1 MTYSGDI
8 GSLRFLAANVM
19 YQATGRLLASGDA
32 EDRGVLDDAVLLMD
46 VVSSYDTEN
55 DEKFQEE
62 WTSIKKDR
70 AKVEKAMKPGEEL
83 DPSVLE
89 AFRWREL
96 RAMFRS
102 LCRSGKFVRK
112 DSESATW
119 EPTVRPKQ

>member
-1 MTYSGDI
+1 MTYNGDI

-55 DEKFQEE
+55 DEKFQQE
-62 WTSIKKDR
+62 WASIKQDR
-70 AKVEKAMKPGEEL
+70 AKVEKALKLGEEL

-112 DSESATW
+112 DSEAAIW
-119 EPTVRPKQ
+119 EPTVRPKE